1 MRRREFIAL
10 FCGGAAA
17 TWPTAARA
25 QKPPVRIGYLSSGS
39 GTSPVGLD
47 RVAAIKEGLRDQG
60 LIEGRDYALETRF
73 AAGEYD
79 RFPDLARELAQAGVS
94 IIVTNTIASVR
105 AAQKLSP
112 PLPIVMVPIS
122 DPVGVGLVASLAR
135 PGGYT
140 TGVANL
146 NEDLTPKLL
155 EYLRAILP
163 SAQVVAALYN
173 PGNPSNLRSL
183 DDLGQRAGAI
193 GVKIVPIELKSPQGL
208 DAAFSV
214 IAAHRP
220 DALQLLGDSGNL
232 DMSDRIAKLA
242 LAQKLPSFSS
252 VSTYAEFGGLL
263 SYGPSS
269 RKFYVRAGYYVKKI
283 LDGANPG
290 DLPVEQPTHI
300 ELWLT
305 LKTAKA
311 LGLDIPISLQ
321 QLADEVIE

>member
-1 MRRREFIAL
+1 
-10 FCGGAAA
+10 
-17 TWPTAARA
+17 
-25 QKPPVRIGYLSSGS
+25 VRIGYLSSGS
-39 GTSPVGLD
+39 GTSPIGLD
-47 RVAAIKEGLRDQG
+47 RVAAIKEGLRDEG
-60 LIEGRDYALETRF
+60 LIEGRDYALEARF

-105 AAQKLSP
+105 VAQKLSP

-140 TGVANL
+140 TGIANL

-163 SAQVVAALYN
+163 NAQVVAALFN

-183 DDLGQRAGAI
+183 DDLGPRAGAI
-193 GVKIVPIELKSPQGL
+193 GVKMVPIELKSPQGL
-208 DAAFSV
+208 DAAFSI
-214 IAAHRP
+214 IATHQP

-232 DMSDRIAKLA
+232 DMSDRIAQLA

-300 ELWLT
+300 ELWIN

-311 LGLDIPISLQ
+311 LGLDIPVSLQ

>member
-1 MRRREFIAL
+1 
-10 FCGGAAA
+10 
-17 TWPTAARA
+17 
-25 QKPPVRIGYLSSGS
+25 
-39 GTSPVGLD
+39 
-47 RVAAIKEGLRDQG
+47 
-60 LIEGRDYALETRF
+60 
-73 AAGEYD
+73 
-79 RFPDLARELAQAGVS
+79 
-94 IIVTNTIASVR
+94 
-105 AAQKLSP
+105 
-112 PLPIVMVPIS
+112 MVPIS

-163 SAQVVAALYN
+163 NAQVVAALFN

-183 DDLGQRAGAI
+183 DDLGLRAAAI

-214 IAAHRP
+214 IATHQP

-232 DMSDRIAKLA
+232 DMSDRIAQLA

-290 DLPVEQPTHI
+290 DLPVEQPTYI
-300 ELWLT
+300 ELWIN

-311 LGLDIPISLQ
+311 LGLDIPVSLQ
-321 QLADEVIE
+321 QLADQVIE

>member
-17 TWPTAARA
+17 TWPTAVRA

-39 GTSPVGLD
+39 GTSPIGLD

-79 RFPDLARELAQAGVS
+79 RDLARELAQAGAS
-94 IIVTNTIASVR
+94 IIVANTIASVR

-140 TGVANL
+140 TGIANL

-163 SAQVVAALYN
+163 NAHVVAAMYN

-232 DMSDRIAKLA
+232 DMSDRIARLA
-242 LAQKLPSFSS
+242 LAEKLPSFSS

-290 DLPVEQPTHI
+290 DLPVEQPTYI
-300 ELWLT
+300 ELWIN

>member
-17 TWPTAARA
+17 AWPTTARA

-39 GTSPVGLD
+39 GTSPIGLD
-47 RVAAIKEGLRDQG
+47 RVAAVKEGLRDEG

-73 AAGEYD
+73 AGGEYD

-105 AAQKLSP
+105 AAQRLSP

-122 DPVGVGLVASLAR
+122 DPLGVGLVASLAR

-163 SAQVVAALYN
+163 NAQVVAALFN

-183 DDLGQRAGAI
+183 DDLGLRAAAI

-214 IAAHRP
+214 IATHQP

-232 DMSDRIAKLA
+232 DMSDRIAQLA

-283 LDGANPG
+283 IDGANPG

-300 ELWLT
+300 ELWIN

-311 LGLDIPISLQ
+311 LGLDIPVSLQ
-321 QLADEVIE
+321 QLADQVIE